1 MTTVEL
7 TVDHDTEN
15 VMTTTTPSG
24 HTFTM
29 DSKTEPG
36 GEGPTPVEL
45 LLASAAACSLIDVRI
60 ILEKKKYDVIDLRV
74 HAQATRREDHPRRF
88 EDIHL
93 TYEVAGDVTK
103 KDLQD
108 ACELSVEKYCS
119 VLATLETPPQLSW
132 TANPQTDAP

>member
-7 TVDHDTEN
+7 TVDHEAEDI
-15 VMTTTTPSG
+15 MTTTTPSG
-24 HTFTM
+24 HTLTM
-29 DSKTEPG
+29 DSKNEPG

-45 LLASAAACSLIDVRI
+45 LLASAAACSLIDVRL

-74 HAQATRREDHPRRF
+74 HATGTRREDHPRRF

-93 TYEVAGDVTK
+93 TYEVGGDVTQ
-103 KDLQD
+103 KDLDD

-119 VLATLETPPQLSW
+119 VLATLDTRPNLSW
-132 TANPQTDAP
+132 TANPSS